1 MAVIELSLQMG
12 HAYVVKGRKTVVYM
26 IILLSLLVELFAEI
40 RGQTNSSGGVKW
52 SWVSA
57 ISRRR
62 IVPGLLWYVL

>member
-40 RGQTNSSGGVKW
+40 RGQTNSSGGVK
-52 SWVSA
+52 
-57 ISRRR
+57 
-62 IVPGLLWYVL
+62 